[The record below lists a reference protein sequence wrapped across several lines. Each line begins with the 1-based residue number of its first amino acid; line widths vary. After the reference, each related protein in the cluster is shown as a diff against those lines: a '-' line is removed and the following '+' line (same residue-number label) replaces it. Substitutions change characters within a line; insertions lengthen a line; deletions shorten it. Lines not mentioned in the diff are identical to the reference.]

1 MAKWIET
8 RIGADFMAL
17 AGQLN
22 IDPVAARVLI
32 NRGLKNA
39 EDMGLFLESGEEVY
53 HDPYLFEAMEKAT
66 ELILDTI
73 DRREK
78 IRIIGDYDV
87 DGITSTYILLKGLET
102 LSAQMWIMPFPIGF
116 RTDTD

>member
-39 EDMGLFLESGEEVY
+39 EDMGLFLESGDEV
-53 HDPYLFEAMEKAT
+53 
-66 ELILDTI
+66 
-73 DRREK
+73 
-78 IRIIGDYDV
+78 
-87 DGITSTYILLKGLET
+87 
-102 LSAQMWIMPFPIGF
+102 
-116 RTDTD
+116 